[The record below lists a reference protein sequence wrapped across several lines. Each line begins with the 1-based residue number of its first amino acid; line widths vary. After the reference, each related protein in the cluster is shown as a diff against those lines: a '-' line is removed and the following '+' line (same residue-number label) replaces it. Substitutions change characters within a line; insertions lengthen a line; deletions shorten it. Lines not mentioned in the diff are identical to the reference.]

1 MNDGIKCQNCGQIFA
16 TQQGLDKHQSQT
28 KFDKIGC
35 HRAQTLKRKSEVL
48 EKANQRKELI
58 SNIKVKD
65 IPSDVDLSTAP
76 HTKGSPIDAKEKRC
90 IINLFQS
97 FRNDGMSF
105 TDSKDETAKR
115 LKFSEA
121 SVKHIVREKYATDTV
136 EDSCAVRQTKKA

>member
-1 MNDGIKCQNCGQIFA
+1 MLNIF
-16 TQQGLDKHQSQT
+16 TIWQYLDKHQSHT
-28 KFDKIGC
+28 KFVKIGC
-35 HRAQTLKRKSEVL
+35 HCAQTLKRKSEVL

-90 IINLFQS
+90 IVNLFQS

-105 TDSKDETAKR
+105 T
-115 LKFSEA
+115 
-121 SVKHIVREKYATDTV
+121 
-136 EDSCAVRQTKKA
+136 

>member
-1 MNDGIKCQNCGQIFA
+1 M
-16 TQQGLDKHQSQT
+16 
-28 KFDKIGC
+28 
-35 HRAQTLKRKSEVL
+35 

-65 IPSDVDLSTAP
+65 IPSDIYLFTAP

-90 IINLFQS
+90 IVNLFQS

-136 EDSCAVRQTKKA
+136 EDSCAVQQTKKA